1 MENADFVLYV
11 SANLKFAQC
20 APGGAAL
27 AFAAPCQL
35 EKQYDR
41 FTCIVILTLTQM
53 DICTY
58 VHHTFM
64 QYILCLDTCRHAHI
78 IVHMKCL
85 LR

>member
-41 FTCIVILTLTQM
+41 FTCII
-53 DICTY
+53 Y
-58 VHHTFM
+58 
-64 QYILCLDTCRHAHI
+64 
-78 IVHMKCL
+78 
-85 LR
+85 